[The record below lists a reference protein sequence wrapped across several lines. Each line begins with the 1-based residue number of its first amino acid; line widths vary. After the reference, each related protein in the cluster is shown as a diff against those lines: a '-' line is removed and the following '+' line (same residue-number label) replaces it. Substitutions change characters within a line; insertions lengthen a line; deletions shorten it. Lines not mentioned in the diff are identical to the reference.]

1 MANLTFN
8 HNKGGVNMYLPRLIE
23 KTIKEKLS
31 YIGAIQIEGPKW
43 CGKSTTASRFASTII
58 KLQDPIVYT
67 RYKTFATTSKADLLY
82 GNKPILFDEWQ
93 KIPEIWDFVRLD
105 IDEQNGKAGQYILT
119 GSAKPKDDPGRHSG
133 TGRIAQIKMRPMSL
147 YESKYSS
154 GEVSLEKLFYEPN
167 YHIIGESKLTINDQ
181 VSLVCRGGWPGLH
194 GQPIKNAINY
204 VKDYY
209 ESLTNSDIT
218 NVDGIKRNPNRA
230 KAILRTY
237 ARNIS
242 TLTDYQTMIRDLENI
257 GEGVDKTTFASY
269 LNAFEKLFVIEN
281 IDAWTPNLR
290 SATRIRMS
298 QKKQFVDSSIAA
310 IALGVTPDE
319 LGKDMK
325 TFGFFFESMV
335 TRDLKVYLDKL
346 DGRVFHYRDKNEL
359 EVDCILKLDD
369 GRWAAVEIKV
379 GGNQLDAAAANLIK
393 LKNKVDTEHMKE
405 PSFLT
410 IIYAGT
416 SAYRRADGIYV
427 VPIGCLK
434 D

>member
-1 MANLTFN
+1 
-8 HNKGGVNMYLPRLIE
+8 MYLPRLIE

-43 CGKSTTASRFASTII
+43 CGKSTTASRFANTII
-58 KLQDPIVYT
+58 KLQDPIVYS
-67 RYKTFATTSKADLLY
+67 RYKTYATTSKADLLL
-82 GNKPILFDEWQ
+82 GDKPILFDEWQ

-105 IDEQNGKAGQYILT
+105 IDEQNSKAGQYILT
-119 GSAKPKDDPGRHSG
+119 GSAKPEDDPDRHSG
-133 TGRIAQIKMRPMSL
+133 TGRIARIRMSPL
-147 YESKYSS
+147 SLFESKESS
-154 GEVSLEKLFYEPN
+154 GEVSLEKLFNEPEN
-167 YHIIGESKLTINDQ
+167 NVRGQSKLTINDQ
-181 VSLVCRGGWPGLH
+181 VNLVCRGGWPGLY
-194 GQPIKNAINY
+194 GQSIKNAINY

-209 ESLTNSDIT
+209 EGLTNSDIT
-218 NVDGIKRNPNRA
+218 DVDSIKRNPKRA

-242 TLTDYQTMIRDLENI
+242 TLTDYQTMIRDLENV

-281 IDAWTPNLR
+281 IDAWTPKLR

-298 QKKQFVDSSIAA
+298 QKKQFVDPSIAA
-310 IALGVTPDE
+310 VALGATSDE
-319 LGKDMK
+319 LSKDME

-335 TRDLKVYLDKL
+335 TRDLRVYLDTL
-346 DGRVFHYRDKNEL
+346 DGRVFYYRDKNEL

-379 GGNQLDAAAANLIK
+379 GGNQLDNAAANLIK
-393 LKNKVDTEHMKE
+393 LKNIVDTEHMKE
-405 PSFLT
+405 PSFLM
-410 IIYAGT
+410 IVYAGT
-416 SAYRRADGIYV
+416 SAYKRADGVYV
-427 VPIGCLK
+427 VPVGCLK

>member
-1 MANLTFN
+1 
-8 HNKGGVNMYLPRLIE
+8 MYLPRLIE

-43 CGKSTTASRFASTII
+43 CGKSTTASRFANTII

-67 RYKTFATTSKADLLY
+67 RYKTYATTNKTDLLY

-93 KIPEIWDFVRLD
+93 KIPEIWDFVRMD
-105 IDEQNGKAGQYILT
+105 IDEKSGRAGQYILT
-119 GSAKPKDDPGRHSG
+119 GSAKPKDDPDRHSG
-133 TGRIAQIKMRPMSL
+133 TGRIAQIRMRPMSL
-147 YESKYSS
+147 YESKDSS
-154 GEVSLEKLFYEPN
+154 GEVSLEKLFNEPE
-167 YHIIGESKLTINDQ
+167 YSIRGESKLTINDQ
-181 VSLVCRGGWPGLH
+181 VNLVCRGGWPGLY
-194 GQPIKNAINY
+194 GQSIKNAINY

-209 ESLTNSDIT
+209 EGLTNSDIT
-218 NVDGIKRNPNRA
+218 DVDGIKRNPNRA

-242 TLTDYQTMIRDLENI
+242 TLTDYQTMIRDLENV

-281 IDAWTPNLR
+281 VEAWTPNLR

-310 IALGVTPDE
+310 IALGATPDE
-319 LGKDMK
+319 LGNDIE

-335 TRDLKVYLDKL
+335 TRDLRVYLDRL
-346 DGRVFHYRDKNEL
+346 GGIVFHYRDKNEL
-359 EVDCILKLDD
+359 EADCILKLDD
-369 GRWAAVEIKV
+369 GRWAAVEVKV
-379 GGNQLDAAAANLIK
+379 GGNQLDGAAANLIK
-393 LKNKVDTEHMKE
+393 LKNKVDTEYMKE
-405 PSFLT
+405 PSFLM

-416 SAYRRADGIYV
+416 SAYKRADGVYV

>member
-1 MANLTFN
+1 
-8 HNKGGVNMYLPRLIE
+8 MYLPRLIE

-43 CGKSTTASRFASTII
+43 CGKSTTASRFAGTII
-58 KLQDPIVYT
+58 KLQDPIVYN
-67 RYKTFATTSKADLLY
+67 RYKTYATTSKADLLL
-82 GNKPILFDEWQ
+82 GDKPILFDEWQ

-105 IDEQNGKAGQYILT
+105 IDEQNSKAGQYILT
-119 GSAKPKDDPGRHSG
+119 GSAKPEDDPDRHSG
-133 TGRIAQIKMRPMSL
+133 TGRIARIRMSPL
-147 YESKYSS
+147 SLFESKESS
-154 GEVSLEKLFYEPN
+154 GEVSLEKLFNEPEN
-167 YHIIGESKLTINDQ
+167 NVRGQSKLTINDQ
-181 VSLVCRGGWPGLH
+181 VNLVCRGGWPGLY
-194 GQPIKNAINY
+194 GQSIKNAINY

-209 ESLTNSDIT
+209 EGLTNSDIT
-218 NVDGIKRNPNRA
+218 DVDSIKRNPNRA

-242 TLTDYQTMIRDLENI
+242 TLTDYQTMIRDLENV

-281 IDAWTPNLR
+281 IDAWTPKLR

-298 QKKQFVDSSIAA
+298 QKKQFVDPSIAA
-310 IALGVTPDE
+310 VALGATSEE
-319 LGKDMK
+319 LGKDME

-335 TRDLKVYLDKL
+335 TRDLRVYLDKL
-346 DGRVFHYRDKNEL
+346 DGRVFYYRDKNEL

-379 GGNQLDAAAANLIK
+379 GGNQLDNAAANLIK
-393 LKNKVDTEHMKE
+393 LKNIVDTGHMKE
-405 PSFLT
+405 PSFLM
-410 IIYAGT
+410 IVYAGT
-416 SAYRRADGIYV
+416 SAYKRADGVYV
-427 VPIGCLK
+427 VPVGCLK